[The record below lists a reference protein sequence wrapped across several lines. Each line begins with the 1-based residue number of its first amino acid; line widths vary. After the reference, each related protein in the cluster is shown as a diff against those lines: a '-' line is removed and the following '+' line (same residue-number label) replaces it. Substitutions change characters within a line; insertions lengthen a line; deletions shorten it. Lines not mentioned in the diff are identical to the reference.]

1 MTTTLRPGLPP
12 LPARI
17 ARLPI
22 HRGYPVPWFVAWID
36 GEPDFRVIG
45 ENKIPNAHNHRMCW
59 ICGELLGSF
68 LAFTVG
74 PMCAVN
80 RISSEP
86 PSHRECAEFAAIA
99 CPFLTRPH
107 MVRREAG
114 MPDGVK
120 DAAGF
125 GLKRNPGVA
134 MVWVT
139 KSYTVKRVDNGVLF
153 VMGDP
158 RSVECYAEGRKAT
171 PEEISRS
178 VDTGIPLLMEGI
190 EEEEPHRR
198 EKGIRVLNARI
209 AEARRLLGAA

>member
-1 MTTTLRPGLPP
+1 MTNELRRD
-12 LPARI
+12 LPALPDRI
-17 ARLPI
+17 QKLPV

-45 ENKIPNAHNHRMCW
+45 TDKIPDAHNHRLCW
-59 ICGELLGSF
+59 ICGQRMGSF

-86 PSHRECAEFAAIA
+86 PSHRECSTFAAIA
-99 CPFLTRPH
+99 CPFLTPPH

-139 KSYTVKRVDNGVLF
+139 KSYRVKRVENGVLF
-153 VMGDP
+153 EMGNP
-158 RSVECYAEGRKAT
+158 TAVECYTEGRRST
-171 PEEISRS
+171 REEILHS
-178 VDTGIPLLMEGI
+178 VETGLPLLMQGL
-190 EEEEPHRR
+190 EEEDVSRR
-198 EKGIRVLNARI
+198 DRGVREL
-209 AEARRLLGAA
+209 ARRTTQALQLLGAA